1 MSGIVKAEHT
11 DNTYQTLNDKIKLLD
26 DKIKKYENNK
36 IVNKLYHFIYD
47 NKFTIFNLIILFI
60 NIYFSYYNI
69 EYFKAKHYFTDDKN
83 VYNLET
89 MGSLNL
95 RVGQDQSVHGIC
107 LVNDKSYFLWKYSD
121 KFKSLHNIL

>member
-47 NKFTIFNLIILFI
+47 NKLTIFNLIILFI
-60 NIYFSYYNI
+60 NIYFSYYNVI
-69 EYFKAKHYFTDDKN
+69 LYVYPIRGPDDNKIYKLLPIN
-83 VYNLET
+83 NLI
-89 MGSLNL
+89 S
-95 RVGQDQSVHGIC
+95 DQFHSVKGMC
-107 LVNDKSYFLWKYSD
+107 LVNDKTYLLWV
-121 KFKSLHNIL
+121 